1 MSEAYFAKKIN
12 QRSDEEIIAILHCH
26 PIIYLKQIIITA
38 VIILG
43 AFFLM
48 FALLSR
54 GPMGVAFFLALL
66 VIGIFYGGRE
76 FYLWYFKAAIITTQR
91 VIDLDQKGFFNK
103 TVSEIS
109 FDKIL
114 DISYSVKGFW
124 QTILKLGTIRI
135 QAATAGFLIE
145 NIKEVGKVN
154 QLLVDLIRKE
164 TGKKIEVK
172 EVEQLSDK
180 QKEKLTDDFLNQE
193 ELAQYADYNLAEL
206 IEEYKETFGDLPLK
220 KLLVEELEKSD
231 NKSNKDKVD
240 ALAKTLQ
247 VDEQS
252 EEEIANFRQKKL

>member
-12 QRSDEEIIAILHCH
+12 QRPDEEILAVLHCH
-26 PIIYLKQIIITA
+26 PIIYLKQIIVTA
-38 VIILG
+38 VLILVT
-43 AFFLM
+43 FFLM

-54 GPMGVAFFLALL
+54 GPLGVALFLALL
-66 VIGIFYGGRE
+66 LMGIFYGGRE
-76 FYLWYFKAAIITTQR
+76 FYLWYFNACIITNQR
-91 VIDLDQKGFFNK
+91 VIDIDQKGFFNK
-103 TVSEIS
+103 TVSEIP

-124 QTILKLGTIRI
+124 QTILKLGTIKI
-135 QAATAGFLIE
+135 QAAAAGFLIE
-145 NIKEVGKVN
+145 NIKEVGKIN
-154 QLLVDLIRKE
+154 QLLIDLIRKQ

-172 EVEQLSDK
+172 EVEQLTDK

-193 ELAQYADYNLAEL
+193 ELAQYAEYNLAEL
-206 IEEYKETFGDLPLK
+206 IEEYKETFGDLSLK

-231 NKSNKDKVD
+231 NKSNKDRGD

-252 EEEIANFRQKKL
+252 EEEMANFRQKKL